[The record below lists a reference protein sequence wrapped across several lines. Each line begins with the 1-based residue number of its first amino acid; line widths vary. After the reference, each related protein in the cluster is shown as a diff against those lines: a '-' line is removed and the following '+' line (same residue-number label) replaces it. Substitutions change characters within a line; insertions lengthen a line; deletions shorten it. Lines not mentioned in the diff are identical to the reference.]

1 MQFQGVTIQALIN
14 SVKLEREETGTSYN
28 NAQVSINQQ
37 NIQDIQT
44 IYSTGHVYI
53 HSHI

>member
-14 SVKLEREETGTSYN
+14 SVKLEREETTSYN
-28 NAQVSINQQ
+28 NAQVSNNQQ

-44 IYSTGHVYI
+44 IFSTGHVYI